1 MRARNIG
8 ASTKSSSDR
17 HQSVT
22 QLGANALT
30 SLRPSERGKGEF
42 VGRRMKT
49 KTPATSWRVA
59 RVVAPIIGACLH
71 ASMGAALA
79 DAQQPL
85 GSVPPASHS
94 TDTSSAQGSTAAQ
107 PKFDLEAYDVDGNT
121 LLDTPTIEAAVYP
134 FLGPDRTRDDV
145 AAAKDALEKAY
156 HSRGYQSVVVEVP
169 QQNARTG
176 IVRFHIVEAPVGR
189 LRVVA
194 SQYHL
199 PSRVKEQV
207 PSLREGQIPNFNEA
221 QKEVAELNR
230 LPESNVTPLVKPGK
244 TPGTVD
250 VDLKVSDTLPL
261 HASLEVNNDH
271 SQNTSVLRTIPSV
284 TYANLWQLGHSFSAT
299 AILAPENLDDSEVF
313 SGSYLVPIWG
323 TSWSVLTYGYYSNS
337 DVATLGGTAALG
349 KGYAIGL
356 RGILQL
362 PQLGGFSPTFSF
374 GADFK
379 HFLETLTLGNAS
391 TGAEIDY
398 VPLFASA
405 KLDSATASSTT
416 SITASLTAG
425 LRGIGSGVAAFHNK
439 RFEAQGNFV
448 HANLDFTDLRELFDD
463 VWLSSRLNA
472 QISDSP
478 LISSEQISLGGLTSL
493 RGYLQSEALGDD
505 GIVGSLEIRSPSL
518 VPLANT
524 FINHPWLNDWRL
536 YVFTDDGVTR
546 VLDSLPGQQSVFGFA
561 SFGGGSRLQLFSH
574 FTGDVLMGM
583 PLRNGPVTKVWH
595 PYTEFTV
602 RTEL

>member
-1 MRARNIG
+1 MQQE
-8 ASTKSSSDR
+8 ASPAQTVS
-17 HQSVT
+17 QPQQT
-22 QLGANALT
+22 A
-30 SLRPSERGKGEF
+30 
-42 VGRRMKT
+42 
-49 KTPATSWRVA
+49 TP
-59 RVVAPIIGACLH
+59 
-71 ASMGAALA
+71 
-79 DAQQPL
+79 
-85 GSVPPASHS
+85 
-94 TDTSSAQGSTAAQ
+94 SAQTTVPAQ

-121 LLDTPTIEAAVYP
+121 LLDTPTIESAVYP

-145 AAAKDALEKAY
+145 AAARDALQKAY
-156 HSRGYQSVVVEVP
+156 QAHGYQSVVVEVP

-176 IVRFHIVEAPVGR
+176 IVRFHVVEAPVGR
-189 LRVVA
+189 LRVVD

-199 PSRVKEQV
+199 PSRIKEQV
-207 PSLREGQIPNFNEA
+207 PSLREGQVPNFSQA

-230 LPESNVTPLVKPGK
+230 LPESRVTPLVKPGK

-250 VDLKVSDTLPL
+250 IDLKVSDTLPV

-271 SQNTSVLRTIPSV
+271 SQNTSVLRTIPSA
-284 TYANLWQLGHSFSAT
+284 TYSNLWQLGHSFSAT
-299 AILAPENLDDSEVF
+299 AILAPENLNDSEVF
-313 SGSYLVPIWG
+313 SGSYLAPIWG
-323 TSWSVLTYGYYSNS
+323 TPWSILTYGYYSNS

-349 KGYAIGL
+349 KGYAVGL

-362 PQLGGFSPTFSF
+362 PQLGDFSPTFSF

-379 HFLETLTLGNAS
+379 HFLESLTLGNSS

-398 VPLFASA
+398 VPLFASF
-405 KLDSATASSTT
+405 KLDGATASSTT

-425 LRGIGSGVAAFHNK
+425 LRGIGSGVNAFHNK
-439 RFEAQGNFV
+439 RFQAEGNFV

-463 VWLSSRLNA
+463 VWLSSRLDA
-472 QISDSP
+472 QIADSP
-478 LISSEQISLGGLTSL
+478 VVSSEQFSLGGLTSL

-505 GIVGSLEIRSPSL
+505 GIVGSLELRSPSL
-518 VPLANT
+518 VPLVNT
-524 FINHPWLNDWRL
+524 FVNHPYLDDWRL

-583 PLRNGPVTKVWH
+583 PLRNGPVTRAWR